1 MISGS
6 SSTGVENESS
16 NLFSSNYY
24 WLSQVA
30 ITWKA
35 NNQVH
40 SKLNPENGF
49 QVQGLLWKHSCHNWQ
64 LLSCHLSQ
72 SQEKMICIKY
82 AGPAIVINTNE
93 STCPI
98 TPGWI
103 EAVHVA
109 IRKCRGSGH
118 SLDGSEVSGSDISQ
132 SSEICHGFF
141 VKMTWIGCHVDGGW
155 VRLLSGNKASQV
167 FWWKWDRW
175 DGFFEPVLG
184 HSMICKWGELKLF
197 SGSEVK
203 QGAVWK
209 WRGSAYWVEVRYIT
223 LWGEFDMR

>member
-1 MISGS
+1 MISGAS
-6 SSTGVENESS
+6 SSGVENESS

-103 EAVHVA
+103 EAVHGA

-167 FWWKWDRW
+167 FVKISRW
-175 DGFFEPVLG
+175 YL
-184 HSMICKWGELKLF
+184 
-197 SGSEVK
+197 
-203 QGAVWK
+203 
-209 WRGSAYWVEVRYIT
+209 R
-223 LWGEFDMR
+223 

>member
-1 MISGS
+1 MIA
-6 SSTGVENESS
+6 VIC
-16 NLFSSNYY
+16 FSSNYY

-82 AGPAIVINTNE
+82 AGPAILINTNE

-118 SLDGSEVSGSDISQ
+118 SLDESEVSGSDISQ